1 MPSEIFFSKIYLQ
14 NCAMHFLKVPSTD
27 SLVFFAEDIS
37 RTVILTQASVVTCK
51 YNF

>member
-1 MPSEIFFSKIYLQ
+1 MPSEMFFSKIRQ
-14 NCAMHFLKVPSTD
+14 NRANHFLNVPTTD
-27 SLVFFAEDIS
+27 SLVFFSEDIS